1 MIVAERKPIEEIKG
15 FLAVRYQMS
24 EVRYQISDIRF
35 SVFCPLSSVLCPLS
49 SVLCTLYSVLCTLAS
64 VLRLSEGSS
73 ALSSLPKG
81 SSGPEL
87 TAEGL

>member
-49 SVLCTLYSVLCTLAS
+49 SVLCTLYSGLCAETF
-64 VLRLSEGSS
+64 G
-73 ALSSLPKG
+73 G
-81 SSGPEL
+81 QFGPEL
-87 TAEGL
+87 TAEGQFGS